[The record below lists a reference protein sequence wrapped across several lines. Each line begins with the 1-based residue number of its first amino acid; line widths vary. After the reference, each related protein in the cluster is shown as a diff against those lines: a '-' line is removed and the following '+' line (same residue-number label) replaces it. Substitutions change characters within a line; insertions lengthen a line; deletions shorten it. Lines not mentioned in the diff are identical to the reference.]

1 MQNHQRRKFLKT
13 SVQIAGVLALGSTTN
28 LFASYHKI
36 KGGKMTKVSE
46 YEAIIKVIN
55 FYLEGAN
62 KGKSEIAKRAFTQNA
77 LMHGTDKDGSVVSG
91 SIDNLYKGLE
101 TSGEA
106 KECKTHID
114 VLYVDESIASVRV
127 IMENWHGLNFTDLHQ
142 LFKSNGEWK
151 IVSKVYQ
158 AH

>member
-1 MQNHQRRKFLKT
+1 
-13 SVQIAGVLALGSTTN
+13 
-28 LFASYHKI
+28 
-36 KGGKMTKVSE
+36 MTKISE

-62 KGKSEIAKRAFTQNA
+62 RGKDEIARQAFAQNA
-77 LMHGTDKDGSVVSG
+77 TMYGTNKDGSIVSG
-91 SIDNLYKGLE
+91 SIENLYQALK

-106 KECKTHID
+106 KDCKTHID
-114 VLYVDESIASVRV
+114 VLYIDESIASVRV

-151 IVSKVYQ
+151 IVSKIY
-158 AH
+158 HTH